1 MTENRIW
8 APWRL
13 KYVKDADKDN
23 EDQCV
28 FCAKPALGDDESAL
42 IVHRGEHCFVI
53 LNLYP
58 YTNGHLMVAP
68 YDHTGRIQDIPA
80 DTTSEML
87 ALAKLAMNRLE
98 DVYGPQGFN
107 VGFNQGRSAGAGVEH
122 HIHMHVVPRWGG
134 DTNFMPVIADHR
146 VMPQSLE
153 DSYRVLRVA
162 FGEDA
167 RSGPGGPSP
176 GQ

>member
-13 KYVKDADKDN
+13 RYVKDADKDN

-28 FCAKPALGDDESAL
+28 FCAKPALGDDETAL
-42 IVHRGEHCFVI
+42 IVHRGKSCFVI

-58 YTNGHLMVAP
+58 YTNGHLMISP
-68 YDHTGRIQDIPA
+68 YEHVGRIQEIPA
-80 DTTSEML
+80 ETTGEML

-98 DVYGPQGFN
+98 DVYRPQGFN
-107 VGFNQGRSAGAGVEH
+107 VGFNQGKAAGAGVEH
-122 HIHMHVVPRWGG
+122 HIHMHVVPRWSG

-153 DSYRVLRVA
+153 DSYKTLKAA
-162 FGEDA
+162 FE
-167 RSGPGGPSP
+167 PGGS
-176 GQ
+176 GE